1 MTESAISPRLR
12 GAGSSRP
19 VATVAMGFVAGM
31 LSGMAASGDDPGG
44 LLSLAEIDPVT
55 LADPATRVPLAS
67 YADLYNRVVAH
78 LEDEGFGL
86 FVAPV
91 PLGSFE
97 FLCRSVM
104 GSRDLG
110 EALERMGR
118 FLQLVLGQLEV
129 SVAREP
135 YDEEKT
141 SGKNDSSPSD
151 PPHPLSRRG
160 RGERSESLRDLRKKG
175 NARIVIRERQPV
187 GNGTDDPRRVFAF
200 EWLLRVVHGLACWL
214 AGRSLALN
222 DVRFPYAAPPHV
234 ADYAL
239 IYTEHSYFGGDELVA
254 SFNANLLDL
263 PVRRDEAA
271 LREFLAGMPGKIA
284 MLYRRDREAVRMV
297 RDMLLAGFPDSPS
310 LEEVA
315 GRLFLSP
322 RTLHRRLQ
330 EEGSSFRMIKD
341 ALRRDLAL
349 ACIEKKRLSV
359 GQMAADLGFA
369 DTSAFFRAFRK
380 WTGEAPSRYKKHL
393 G

>member
-1 MTESAISPRLR
+1 MTSSSISPRPR

-31 LSGMAASGDDPGG
+31 LSGMAARGLDPRGV
-44 LLSLAEIDPVT
+44 LAMAEIDPGA
-55 LADPATRVPLAS
+55 LADPATRVPLAG
-67 YADLYNRVVAH
+67 YADLYNQVVAH
-78 LEDEGFGL
+78 LRDEGFGL
-86 FVAPV
+86 FAAPV

-104 GSRDLG
+104 GSRNLG
-110 EALERMGR
+110 EALDRLGR
-118 FLQLVLGQLEV
+118 FLQLVLPALAV
-129 SVAREP
+129 SV
-135 YDEEKT
+135 
-141 SGKNDSSPSD
+141 
-151 PPHPLSRRG
+151 
-160 RGERSESLRDLRKKG
+160 LRDAKSG
-175 NARIVIRERQPV
+175 AHIQIRETRPI
-187 GNGTDDPRRVFAF
+187 GEGGDDPRRVFAF
-200 EWLLRVVHGLACWL
+200 EWLLRVVHGLSCWL

-222 DVRFPYAAPPHV
+222 SVQFPYGPPQHV
-234 ADYAL
+234 SDYAL
-239 IYTEHSYFGGDELVA
+239 IYTEHSRFGGDQLVA
-254 SFNANLLDL
+254 SFNANLLEL

-271 LREFLAGMPGKIA
+271 LREFLSGMPGKIA
-284 MLYRRDREAVRMV
+284 MLYRRDREAVRIV
-297 RDMLLAGFPDSPS
+297 RDMLLAAFPASPA

-322 RTLHRRLQ
+322 RTLHRRLS

-380 WTGEAPSRYKKHL
+380 WTGQAPSRYKKHL